1 MFKNKI
7 IPHQSFPIN
16 TEKKEIETKE
26 ILIDTTKKEEN
37 NAFKTP
43 EKKDIKKNDI
53 KKKEEEMEEE
63 DEKIFNENPLR
74 INIEKELEKIELK
87 NQIVIRLLENE
98 GKKYID
104 FCKFY
109 KGYPTK
115 KNIKIEYDIYKK
127 INEYLNKIYN

>member
-37 NAFKTP
+37 NILKTP
-43 EKKDIKKNDI
+43 KKEDI

-74 INIEKELEKIELK
+74 INVEKELEKIELK
-87 NQIVIRLLENE
+87 NQIVIRLLEND

-115 KNIKIEYDIYKK
+115 KNIKIEYDVYKK

>member
-1 MFKNKI
+1 MFKNKNI
-7 IPHQSFPIN
+7 QHTSPPIN
-16 TEKKEIETKE
+16 IEKKEVEVKE
-26 ILIDTTKKEEN
+26 ILIDTTKKEDN
-37 NAFKTP
+37 IFKTP
-43 EKKDIKKNDI
+43 KKNI
-53 KKKEEEMEEE
+53 KEKKEEEMEEE

-74 INIEKELEKIELK
+74 INVEKELEKIELK

-109 KGYPTK
+109 KGYQTK

-127 INEYLNKIYN
+127 INEYLDKAYK

>member
-1 MFKNKI
+1 MFKNKNI
-7 IPHQSFPIN
+7 QHTSPPIN
-16 TEKKEIETKE
+16 IE
-26 ILIDTTKKEEN
+26 
-37 NAFKTP
+37 
-43 EKKDIKKNDI
+43 

-74 INIEKELEKIELK
+74 INVEKELEKIELK

-115 KNIKIEYDIYKK
+115 KILKLNMIYIKKLMNIWIKHTNNPQSPIPNPQSPIPNSQSP
-127 INEYLNKIYN
+127 II